1 MLFIQEGITN
11 LRKRQN
17 LWLGYFTKKKK
28 KKEIKI
34 EIIVEYFQN
43 IFPLE
48 KPKIFVIIFL
58 LPYTSI
64 ILNTLK
70 IISNNYYEKFDSA
83 LVN

>member
-28 KKEIKI
+28 KRN
-34 EIIVEYFQN
+34 QN
-43 IFPLE
+43 RNHRRIFPKHLSFGE
-48 KPKIFVIIFL
+48 AKNLRNNFL
-58 LPYTSI
+58 LPYTFI
-64 ILNTLK
+64 ILNTLRM
-70 IISNNYYEKFDSA
+70 ISNNYYEKFDGA

>member
-17 LWLGYFTKKKK
+17 LWLGYFTKKK

-58 LPYTSI
+58 LPYTFI

-70 IISNNYYEKFDSA
+70 MISNNYYEKFDGA